1 MVRVL
6 FYEGKDD
13 EKMKLTGYLTATA
26 KTKMNVEGFDYVAD
40 RPVAD
45 GGENSGM
52 SPHGY
57 LLASIAGCKMMVAES
72 YLRAN
77 GHSFEKV
84 EVEAESDLQGRRRE
98 ERIDIVVDMR
108 IIGAELNEADERHLK
123 QFVDGAC
130 PMANLL
136 TASGSN
142 TVKTEIVV
150 E

>member
-1 MVRVL
+1 
-6 FYEGKDD
+6 
-13 EKMKLTGYLTATA
+13 MKLTGYLTETA

-45 GGENSGM
+45 GGENLGM

-57 LLASIAGCKMMVAES
+57 LLASIAGCKAMVAES
-72 YLRAN
+72 FLRAN
-77 GHSFEKV
+77 EHAFERV
-84 EVEAESDLQGRRRE
+84 EVEVESDLQGRRRE

-108 IIGAELNEADERHLK
+108 IVGADLNEADERYLK
-123 QFVDGAC
+123 QFIDGAC

-136 TASGSN
+136 TAGGSN

-150 E
+150 V